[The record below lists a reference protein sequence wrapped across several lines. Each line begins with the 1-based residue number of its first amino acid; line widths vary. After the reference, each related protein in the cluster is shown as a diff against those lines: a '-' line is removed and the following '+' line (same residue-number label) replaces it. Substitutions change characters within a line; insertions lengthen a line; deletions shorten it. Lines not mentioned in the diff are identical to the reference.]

1 MMKKKIYLYMC
12 GGLGNQLF
20 QYAAA
25 KNLSIL
31 NNRDLYIDRI
41 TGFWT
46 DFRDY
51 CRFDLNKKNLK
62 QVKLKF
68 IIIVYIIYRFF
79 NKIFKFKRLFVD
91 FFGYTIIDETNLN
104 YFTKEIKNLN
114 KFNDVYL
121 IGYFQSEKYFI
132 ENKKKIL
139 LELKANTPKNKIFH
153 LMKNR
158 MIKTNSVSLCIRLH
172 ETMPNSIRHKVGG
185 VTTNDFY
192 KKSIMKIIKKIKK
205 PEFFIFSTKKQNLEI
220 ILKTFPILNKY
231 KTNLVTGDLEF
242 SAAYDNI
249 WLLSYCKNHII
260 SNSTLYWWG
269 AYFSKM
275 KYKNKIICCAN
286 NFHNI
291 DTCPNEWKI

>member
-1 MMKKKIYLYMC
+1 MKKKIYLYMC

-31 NNRDLYIDRI
+31 NNRDLYIDHI
-41 TGFWT
+41 SGFWT

-51 CRFDLNKKNLK
+51 CRFDLNKRNLR

-91 FFGYTIIDETNLN
+91 FLGYTIIDETNLN
-104 YFTKEIKNLN
+104 FFTKDIKNLN

-185 VTTNDFY
+185 VTTNEFY

-205 PEFFIFSTKKQNLEI
+205 PEFFIFSTKKQNLKA

-231 KTNLVTGDLEF
+231 KINLITGDLGF

-275 KYKNKIICCAN
+275 KYKNKTICCAN